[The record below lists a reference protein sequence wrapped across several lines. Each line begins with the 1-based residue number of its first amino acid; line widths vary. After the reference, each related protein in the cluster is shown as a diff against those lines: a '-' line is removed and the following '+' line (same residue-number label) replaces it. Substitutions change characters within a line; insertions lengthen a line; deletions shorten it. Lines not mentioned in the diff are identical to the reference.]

1 MTSAA
6 TAAGRF
12 VRRTS
17 LGDDEYRVNFKQI
30 DCEVLKALTSDEASA
45 VTPSMSKIYVRLLLA
60 PSSCW
65 EREGVL
71 RFVGEERE
79 GEPLTAWEQLIEL
92 TGVANSTLSKA
103 LRWMHDTGV
112 IGYHPRKNG
121 VGIRIFFNRASSS
134 IRRRGQKILRL
145 VSTPSDHS
153 PAPLNGTPFNEGDPR
168 VNLDKGITPRAHP
181 RAATPA
187 SFDSSSHTDAQPPV
201 LKRSAPHSDV
211 APLTH
216 LDIGQVVGMVKI
228 ELKSAFAS
236 ICDDAIASACR
247 NAAAMNREWF
257 EKAAIPKAVRVAQS
271 EAFNVLRSHGVI
283 PKHHQNSAKVG
294 SNQLASKGDEGVGS
308 EVSNIAA
315 FLAEALDAIRRAAED
330 DAVSEK
336 NAVRAAFSE
345 VEKELSDL
353 HSRIILCDGRM
364 PVDLVDIESKLAAAE
379 DVILRA
385 LWRSTDPEEL
395 KRMLNAASVKLQ
407 RYKRTMEPAVYENTL
422 RRCVIAGLRERF
434 GIPHLSLFYLAPAP
448 SQH

>member
-30 DCEVLKALTSDEASA
+30 DCEVLKALTSDEACA
-45 VTPSMSKIYVRLLLA
+45 VTPSMSKIYCRLLLA

-79 GEPLTAWEQLIEL
+79 GETLTAWEQLIEL

-103 LRWMHDTGV
+103 LRWMHGTGV

-121 VGIRIFFNRASSS
+121 VGIRIFINRASSS
-134 IRRRGQKILRL
+134 IRRRGQKNLRL
-145 VSTPSDHS
+145 VSTPSDRS
-153 PAPLNGTPFNEGDPR
+153 PAPPDETPFNEGKSRID
-168 VNLDKGITPRAHP
+168 LDKDITPRAHP
-181 RAATPA
+181 RAVIAPL
-187 SFDSSSHTDAQPPV
+187 FNSSSHTDAQAPV
-201 LKRSAPHSDV
+201 TKRKAHHSNV
-211 APLTH
+211 APLTQI
-216 LDIGQVVGMVKI
+216 DIGQVVGMVKI

-294 SNQLASKGDEGVGS
+294 SNHVASKGDEGVGS
-308 EVSNIAA
+308 EASNIAA
-315 FLAEALDAIRRAAED
+315 FLAEALDAIRRVADD
-330 DAVSEK
+330 DALSEK
-336 NAVRAAFSE
+336 NAIRAAFSE
-345 VEKELSDL
+345 VEKDLSDL
-353 HSRIILCDGRM
+353 RSRIILSDGRM
-364 PVDLVDIESKLAAAE
+364 PVDPVDIENKLAAAE

-385 LWRSTDPEEL
+385 LWRATDPEEL
-395 KRMLNAASVKLQ
+395 ERMSKAASVKLQ
-407 RYKRTMEPAVYENTL
+407 RYKRTMEPAMYEDTL
-422 RRCVIAGLRERF
+422 RRCVVAGLRERF

-448 SQH
+448 PQH

>member
-30 DCEVLKALTSDEASA
+30 DCEVLKALTSDEACA

-65 EREGVL
+65 AREGVL

-79 GEPLTAWEQLIEL
+79 GETLTAWEQLIEL

-103 LRWMHDTGV
+103 LKWMHDTGV

-121 VGIRIFFNRASSS
+121 VGIRIFINRASSS

-145 VSTPSDHS
+145 VPTPSDRS
-153 PAPLNGTPFNEGDPR
+153 PAPPDGVPFNEGGSR
-168 VNLDKGITPRAHP
+168 VDLDKDINPRAHP
-181 RAATPA
+181 RAATPP
-187 SFDSSSHTDAQPPV
+187 SFDSSSHTDAQAHV
-201 LKRSAPHSDV
+201 LKQSAPHSDV
-211 APLTH
+211 APLTQ
-216 LDIGQVVGMVKI
+216 LDIGQVVGMVKV

-236 ICDDAIASACR
+236 ICDDAISSACR

-283 PKHHQNSAKVG
+283 PKHHPNSAKTG
-294 SNQLASKGDEGVGS
+294 SNHVASKGDEGVGS
-308 EVSNIAA
+308 ELSNIAA
-315 FLAEALDAIRRAAED
+315 FLAEALDAIRRVADD

-336 NAVRAAFSE
+336 TAVRAAFSE

-353 HSRIILCDGRM
+353 RSRITLSDGRM

-385 LWRSTDPEEL
+385 LWRSAHPEEL
-395 KRMLNAASVKLQ
+395 EKMLKTASVKLQ
-407 RYKRTMEPAVYENTL
+407 RYKRTMEPAVYEDTL
-422 RRCVIAGLRERF
+422 RRYVIAGLRERF
-434 GIPHLSLFYLAPAP
+434 GIPHLSLFYLAQAP